1 MAMTVNA
8 KDVAS
13 FPPDGRSRRH
23 AVGVV
28 DADRRRADWRIALS
42 LIVVALLVRAVAAFL
57 FANVGDNAQI
67 WEYGR
72 QGLCAFQTHGDLC
85 MRARSGA
92 AYASAYMPP
101 LTSYLWLGL
110 FHLFGP
116 GAGAHTAY
124 VALNVLIGA
133 LGPGLLYAFARDA
146 GLGRLA
152 AAAGALLL
160 CLYPTFVFVSTT
172 YHATN
177 FTIALLLAFALM
189 FARALRSGEPM
200 AALLAGLLCGA
211 AVLTRTEMLLVAA
224 AAGLL
229 LLWHHRARWRTA
241 IRAAAALGIATA
253 CVVAPWTTR
262 NQVVFERVIPV
273 ANASGY
279 NMWKAF
285 GPYARGSGNEV
296 GTAPD
301 SVAALEAIAASVPLG
316 DAPGARYESRVQ
328 DAYAA
333 DTARFMARTGVAHLA
348 ALTAQKLALL
358 WLFDW
363 TDPLTHGLLYWAPW
377 LLVNI
382 LALVGAWLM
391 VKGRSERL
399 DAAGAATVLLLLAV
413 LTLSYA
419 ISGVHARYRMHLE
432 PFLFLFAGTALQAML
447 AAIRRSRA

>member
-1 MAMTVNA
+1 MTASA
-8 KDVAS
+8 KDAAP
-13 FPPDGRSRRH
+13 FPSEGRSGRQI
-23 AVGVV
+23 AG
-28 DADRRRADWRIALS
+28 ARRRADWRIALC
-42 LIVVALLVRAVAAFL
+42 LIALAL
-57 FANVGDNAQI
+57 FARAAAAVLFADVGDNAQV

-72 QGLCAFQTHGDLC
+72 QGLCAFQTHGGLC
-85 MRARSGA
+85 MFDRSGA

-110 FHLFGP
+110 FHLFGV
-116 GAGAHTAY
+116 GVGAHAAY
-124 VALNVLIGA
+124 VALNVLMGA
-133 LGPGLLYAFARDA
+133 LAPGLLYAFARDA

-152 AAAGALLL
+152 AVAGALLL

-177 FTIALLLAFALM
+177 FTIALLLAFALVL
-189 FARALRSGEPM
+189 ARALRSGEPR

-211 AVLTRTEMLLVAA
+211 CVLTRTEMLLVAA

-229 LLWHHRARWRTA
+229 LLWHHRARWRTG
-241 IRAAAALGIATA
+241 ILAAATLGIATA
-253 CVVAPWTTR
+253 CVVAPWTVR
-262 NQVVFERVIPV
+262 NQIVFDRVIPV

-285 GPYARGSGNEV
+285 GPYARGSGNQV
-296 GTAPD
+296 GTAPE

-333 DTARFMARTGVAHLA
+333 DTARFMARTGIAHLA
-348 ALTAQKLALL
+348 TLTGQKLVLL

-363 TDPLTHGLLYWAPW
+363 TDPLTHGLPYWAPW
-377 LLVNI
+377 LVANL
-382 LALVGAWLM
+382 LALVGAWWM
-391 VKGRSERL
+391 VRGRSERL
-399 DAAGAATVLLLLAV
+399 DIAGAETVLLLLAV

-419 ISGVHARYRMHLE
+419 ISGVHARYRMHLD
-432 PFLFLFAGTALQAML
+432 PFLFLFAGTALQAMF
-447 AAIRRSRA
+447 AAFRRSRA

>member
-1 MAMTVNA
+1 MAMTVSA
-8 KDVAS
+8 KDAAQFQPETRS
-13 FPPDGRSRRH
+13 GRRPIAAGRQ
-23 AVGVV
+23 
-28 DADRRRADWRIALS
+28 ADWRIALC
-42 LIVVALLVRAVAAFL
+42 LIALALLVRSAAAVLLAD
-57 FANVGDNAQI
+57 VGDNAQV

-85 MRARSGA
+85 MFDRNGA

-116 GAGAHTAY
+116 GVGAHTAY
-124 VALNVLIGA
+124 VALNVLAGA
-133 LGPGLLYAFARDA
+133 LAPGLLYAFARDA
-146 GLGRLA
+146 GLGRIA
-152 AAAGALLL
+152 AVAGALLL
-160 CLYPTFVFVSTT
+160 CMYPTFVFVSTT

-177 FTIALLLAFALM
+177 FTIVLLLAFALV
-189 FARALRSGEPM
+189 FARALRSGGRM

-211 AVLTRTEMLLVAA
+211 GVLTRTEMLLVAA

-229 LLWHHRARWRTA
+229 LLWHHRAHWRTG
-241 IRAAAALGIATA
+241 ILAAATLGLATA
-253 CVVAPWTTR
+253 CVVVPWTVR
-262 NQVVFERVIPV
+262 NQIVFDRVIPV

-285 GPYARGSGNEV
+285 GPYARGSGNQV
-296 GTAPD
+296 GTAPE

-333 DTARFMARTGVAHLA
+333 DTARFMARTGIAHLA
-348 ALTAQKLALL
+348 TLTGQKLVLL

-363 TDPLTHGLLYWAPW
+363 TDPLTHGLPYWAPW
-377 LLVNI
+377 LVANL
-382 LALVGAWLM
+382 LALVGAWWM
-391 VKGRSERL
+391 VRGRSERL
-399 DAAGAATVLLLLAV
+399 DIAGAETVLLLLAV

-432 PFLFLFAGTALQAML
+432 PFLFLFAGTALQAMF
-447 AAIRRSRA
+447 AAFRRSRA

>member
-1 MAMTVNA
+1 MTVNVN
-8 KDVAS
+8 DVAS

-28 DADRRRADWRIALS
+28 DADRRRADWRSALS
-42 LIVVALLVRAVAAFL
+42 RVVVALLARAVAAFL
-57 FANVGDNAQI
+57 FADVGDNAQI

-85 MRARSGA
+85 MRDRSGA

-110 FHLFGP
+110 FQLFGP
-116 GAGAHTAY
+116 GVGAHTAY

-152 AAAGALLL
+152 SAAGALLL
-160 CLYPTFVFVSTT
+160 CMYPTFVFVSTT

-189 FARALRSGEPM
+189 FARALRTGEPM

-211 AVLTRTEMLLVAA
+211 CVLTRTEMLLVGA

-241 IRAAAALGIATA
+241 ILAAATLGIATA
-253 CVVAPWTTR
+253 CVVAPWTVR
-262 NQVVFERVIPV
+262 NQVVFERVVPV

-285 GPYARGSGNEV
+285 GPYARGSGNQV

-333 DTARFMARTGVAHLA
+333 DTARSMARTGAAHLA
-348 ALTAQKLALL
+348 VLTGQKLALL

-377 LLVNI
+377 LVVNI

-391 VKGRSERL
+391 VKGRSPRL